1 MPLDPATV
9 TKRSLWACEDES
21 RLERIC
27 GGGRERER
35 ERGMLDGSACSGSVR
50 LLVRYC
56 ISAKEVKCSI
66 YVISSL

>member
-27 GGGRERER
+27 GGGEREG
-35 ERGMLDGSACSGSVR
+35 GMLDGSACSGSVR
-50 LLVRYC
+50 LLVHYY
-56 ISAKEVKCSI
+56 ISIKQVECSI
-66 YVISSL
+66 SVIFSL